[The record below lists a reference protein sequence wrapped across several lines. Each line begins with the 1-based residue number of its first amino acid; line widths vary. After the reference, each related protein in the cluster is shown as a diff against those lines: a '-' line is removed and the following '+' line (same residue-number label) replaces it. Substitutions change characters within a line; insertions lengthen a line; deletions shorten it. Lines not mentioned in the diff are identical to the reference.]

1 MLIFV
6 SPVDHEGRTGQSTFD
21 RELFAEVSRRVREQ
35 DGRAVLLGI
44 RTTRAPRSAH
54 ADEVLL
60 LLDKSTLIGYAL
72 HQIRLA
78 WKLAALLRAF
88 RGNRVAIYARFN
100 VTSVVTAPLV
110 WLSGARY
117 VLRTGPVLPSLEAYG
132 KRGRAVRII
141 ARLTLALN
149 LRAAS
154 AVIVVTERIREYLA
168 LEFPYCARKLAVVPN
183 GIDVDG
189 LDAIVK
195 GGVAAEQVPTE
206 FTLCFV
212 GYLYEDQGVQTVL
225 RALGKLKDRGQPLP
239 RFVVVGDGVYRESL
253 TLLATELGVDNVV
266 HFTGA
271 LSHHDAI
278 RCAMQADVM
287 LAPFTTRVF
296 EVTGASSLKVFEYLA
311 LDKPLLV
318 SKGFDHEFVS
328 VHRFGET
335 VPAEDVDAWASAISR
350 CMQNRK
356 GALEGRGKAFVRQF
370 HSMRRVGDDV
380 MALCFP
386 QGDK

>member
-1 MLIFV
+1 
-6 SPVDHEGRTGQSTFD
+6 
-21 RELFAEVSRRVREQ
+21 
-35 DGRAVLLGI
+35 
-44 RTTRAPRSAH
+44 
-54 ADEVLL
+54 